1 MLPTCTD
8 GDRSPRQECR
18 KGETAMI
25 ILHESLNLDPAS
37 PASVDGLCAL
47 AQEEL
52 APAAERLGARLI
64 GAFTCDA
71 DWFAQAQHLFEFD
84 DLAAY
89 DSFRARAAADEQW
102 QRCSA
107 MLEDLAP
114 QQASQL
120 LEPLGAIP
128 VESLHA
134 AIKASETKPVEI
146 YSMATLEV
154 LPRAMPSFIKLLSG
168 GAGALPIAASWR
180 PVVGNRLMVMDLWT
194 TALGRDP
201 YRPAQDGMRT
211 FFNSLRDVAP
221 KERLVNWA
229 ALPYSPL
236 R

>member
-1 MLPTCTD
+1 
-8 GDRSPRQECR
+8 
-18 KGETAMI
+18 MI

-47 AQEEL
+47 AEQEL
-52 APAAERLGARLI
+52 APAAARLGARLV

-71 DWFAQAQHLFEFD
+71 DWYAQVQHLFEFD

-89 DSFRARAAADEQW
+89 DGFRSKAAGDEQW
-102 QRCSA
+102 QRCIA

-120 LEPLGAIP
+120 LEPLGPIP
-128 VESLHA
+128 VESLHE
-134 AIKASETKPVEI
+134 AIAASEQKPVQI

-154 LPRAMPSFIKLLSG
+154 LPRAMPEFTKLIG
-168 GAGALPIAASWR
+168 EAAGALPIAGCWT
-180 PVVGNRLMVMDLWT
+180 PVVGNRLQVMDLWT

-201 YRPAQDGMRT
+201 YRPAQDGMRS
-211 FFNSLRDVAP
+211 FFNALREVAP
-221 KERLVNWA
+221 KERLVNWT